1 MTRFSILR
9 DILALDDVSA
19 QQKLVL
25 IALNQYGDDDG
36 RNIYPAIET
45 IARLAS
51 LSTRQTKRHVRTL
64 RERGYLSPHGL
75 KGRNNTIRYA
85 LSVPAKGTPVSR
97 PTGHR
102 RPITTPHNNNPL
114 TIPESVAK
122 DSNSYSPN
130 QDQDRQAVPD
140 RRAVHPISEKVRRLI
155 EAEDREQA
163 ERKARL
169 ASRPHR

>member
-1 MTRFSILR
+1 MTTRFSILR
-9 DILALDDVSA
+9 DILALQDISA

-51 LSTRQTKRHVRTL
+51 LSTRQTKRHVRVL
-64 RERGYLSPHGL
+64 RERSYLTPHGN
-75 KGRNNTIRYA
+75 KTRNNTVRYA
-85 LSVPAKGTPVSR
+85 LNVPTKGTPVSR

-102 RPITTPHNNNPL
+102 RPTTTPLYNPSI
-114 TIPESVAK
+114 IPELAR
-122 DSNSYSPN
+122 DSISDFN
-130 QDQDRQAVPD
+130 QDRQAVPD

-155 EAEDREQA
+155 DAEDREQA

-169 ASRPHR
+169 ASRPQ

>member
-1 MTRFSILR
+1 VTTRFSILR

-45 IARLAS
+45 IAKLAS
-51 LSTRQTKRHVRTL
+51 LSTRQTKRHVRVL

-85 LSVPAKGTPVSR
+85 LAVPAKGTPVSR
-97 PTGHR
+97 PKGRR
-102 RPITTPHNNNPL
+102 RPTTDPHNKAL
-114 TIPESVAK
+114 TIPELERDSISISISNQDSQAVK
-122 DSNSYSPN
+122 DS
-130 QDQDRQAVPD
+130 Q
-140 RRAVHPISEKVRRLI
+140 AVHPISEKVRRLI

-169 ASRPHR
+169 ALRPQR

>member
-45 IARLAS
+45 IATLAS
-51 LSTRQTKRHVRTL
+51 LSTRQTKRHIRVL
-64 RERGYLSPHGL
+64 RERSYIAPHGN
-75 KGRNNTIRYA
+75 KTRNNTVRYA
-85 LSVPAKGTPVSR
+85 LSVPAKGTPVSWPTGRGR
-97 PTGHR
+97 PT
-102 RPITTPHNNNPL
+102 TTPHNNNPL
-114 TIPESVAK
+114 TIPKLARDSIS
-122 DSNSYSPN
+122 DSN
-130 QDQDRQAVPD
+130 QDSQAVQDRQ
-140 RRAVHPISEKVRRLI
+140 AVHPISEKVRRLI
-155 EAEDREQA
+155 AAEDREQA

-169 ASRPHR
+169 ASRHQPQR

>member
-1 MTRFSILR
+1 VTRFSILR

-36 RNIYPAIET
+36 RNIYPATET
-45 IARLAS
+45 IAKLAS

-85 LSVPAKGTPVSR
+85 LSVPTRVTPASWPTGRVR
-97 PTGHR
+97 PT
-102 RPITTPHNNNPL
+102 TDPHNNNPL
-114 TIPESVAK
+114 TIPEPVAR
-122 DSNSYSPN
+122 DSISISISN
-130 QDQDRQAVPD
+130 QDSQAVPD
-140 RRAVHPISEKVRRLI
+140 RRAIHPISEKVRRLI

-169 ASRPHR
+169 ALRPQR